1 MQVGRTNRR
10 AFIAGLGSA
19 AAWPLIASAQ
29 SATPVIGFLSG
40 QSPDTSAFL
49 VTAFHK
55 GLNEV
60 DYVEGRNVA
69 IEYRWALGQSDR
81 LPGLAKDLV
90 ARHVAVIAATAGGGT
105 AASLAAKAAT
115 GTIPIVF
122 TSGVDPVKLGL
133 VASLNRPGANV
144 TGVTFLAL
152 ALDAKRLELL
162 HEMVPNVSTLGVL
175 LNPNFPDA
183 KEQVREVQQAAE
195 ATGLQIHILNA
206 SNIQEIDSAFET
218 FKQIRPGAL
227 LVGTDPFFVS
237 RREQIAALAAR
248 FDLPA
253 MYGEGDF
260 CPAGG
265 LMSYGASFSDAVRQ
279 VGIYTGRILKGE
291 RPADLPVLQPT
302 EFELV
307 INVKT
312 AKALGLNVPP
322 SLLARAD
329 EVIE

>member
-1 MQVGRTNRR
+1 VKRRT
-10 AFIAGLGSA
+10 FIAALGGA
-19 AAWPLIASAQ
+19 AAWPLMASAQ
-29 SATPVIGFLSG
+29 RLAPPVIGFLSG

-49 VTAFHK
+49 VAAFHK
-55 GLNEV
+55 GLKEAG
-60 DYVEGRNVA
+60 YVEGLNVA
-69 IEYRWALGQSDR
+69 IEYRWALGRTDR
-81 LPGLAKDLV
+81 LPALAEDLV
-90 ARHVAVIAATAGGGT
+90 ARQVTVIAATAGGGT

-133 VASLNRPGANV
+133 VASLNRPGGNV

-152 ALDAKRLELL
+152 ALDPKRLELL
-162 HEMVPNVSTLGVL
+162 HEMVPNVTTLGVL

-183 KEQVREVQQAAE
+183 KEQVRNVREAAE
-195 ATGLQIHILNA
+195 ARRLKILILNA

-218 FKQIRPGAL
+218 FGQIRPGAL

-260 CPAGG
+260 CPVGG

-279 VGIYTGRILKGE
+279 VGIYTGRILDGQ

-302 EFELV
+302 KFEFV
-307 INVKT
+307 INIKT
-312 AKALGLNVPP
+312 AKTLGLNVPP

>member
-1 MQVGRTNRR
+1 MIT
-10 AFIAGLGSA
+10 
-19 AAWPLIASAQ
+19 SAQ
-29 SATPVIGFLSG
+29 PATSVIGFLSG

-49 VTAFHK
+49 VAAFHK
-55 GLNEV
+55 GLNEAG
-60 DYVEGRNVA
+60 YVEDRNVA
-69 IEYRWALGQSDR
+69 IEYRWALGRNDR
-81 LPGLAKDLV
+81 LPALARDLV
-90 ARHVAVIAATAGGGT
+90 ARQVAVIAATAGGGT

-115 GTIPIVF
+115 STIPIVF

-133 VASLNRPGANV
+133 VASLNRPGGNV

-152 ALDAKRLELL
+152 ALDPKRLEML

-183 KEQVREVQQAAE
+183 KEQIREVQEAAK
-195 ATGLQIHILNA
+195 TKGLQIHVLNA
-206 SNIQEIDSAFET
+206 SNIQEIDSAFDT
-218 FKQIRPGAL
+218 FKATRPGAL

-291 RPADLPVLQPT
+291 KPADLPVLQPT
-302 EFELV
+302 KFEFV

-312 AKALGLNVPP
+312 AKALGLKVPP

>member
-1 MQVGRTNRR
+1 LKE
-10 AFIAGLGSA
+10 AG
-19 AAWPLIASAQ
+19 
-29 SATPVIGFLSG
+29 
-40 QSPDTSAFL
+40 
-49 VTAFHK
+49 
-55 GLNEV
+55 
-60 DYVEGRNVA
+60 YVEGLNVA
-69 IEYRWALGQSDR
+69 IEYRWALGRNDR
-81 LPGLAKDLV
+81 LPALAEDLV
-90 ARHVAVIAATAGGGT
+90 ARQVTVIAATAGGGT

-115 GTIPIVF
+115 VTIPIVF

-133 VASLNRPGANV
+133 VASLNRPGGNV

-152 ALDAKRLELL
+152 ALDPKRLELL
-162 HEMVPNVSTLGVL
+162 HEMVPNVTTLGIL

-183 KEQVREVQQAAE
+183 GEQVREVREAA
-195 ATGLQIHILNA
+195 AARGLGILILNA
-206 SNIQEIDSAFET
+206 SNIEEIDSAFKT
-218 FKQIRPGAL
+218 FGQFRPGAL

-248 FDLPA
+248 FEIPA

-260 CPAGG
+260 CPVGG
-265 LMSYGASFSDAVRQ
+265 LMSYGASFPDAVRQ

-302 EFELV
+302 QFAFV

-312 AKALGLNVPP
+312 AKGLGLTVPP